1 MKAIAVLVLAMM
13 ACPAF
18 AGERFVSTI
27 GTVQREISADRLAMT
42 LEVAATEKTI
52 EASVARLDRLLEEF
66 GAKITA
72 LGFPGTTIAL
82 KERKTQKAWEWDA
95 QKKVDLGFSSSAT
108 LSLNL
113 PSLTNYSKLLT
124 YIGTHEAYEIRWM
137 RLSASTEGL
146 ARKNAIAEAL
156 QAARNKAA
164 LLAEEGGAR
173 LGKLLEVT
181 EEEVELPEEG
191 TGRIRNAGDPHAG
204 TAAYPIEILVRVRA
218 KFELNEK

>member
-18 AGERFVSTI
+18 ADERFVSTI